1 MNYSDL
7 TGYVSNIFDLRGVT
21 TLTPTQKKYLLV
33 IDKFSMGKNFVKN
46 REIAN
51 FLGVKASSVT
61 EILERLSSQN
71 MVQRVPYK
79 GVHLTSTGIQQVLLM
94 QERQRILFIFLR
106 YYLECPASIIPIIS
120 DEFIGIDSPTF
131 FEKLTLYIE

>member
-1 MNYSDL
+1 M
-7 TGYVSNIFDLRGVT
+7 
-21 TLTPTQKKYLLV
+21 TPTQKKYLLV
-33 IDKFSMGKNFVKN
+33 IDKFSMGENFVKN

-120 DEFIGIDSPTF
+120 DEFIGINSPTF